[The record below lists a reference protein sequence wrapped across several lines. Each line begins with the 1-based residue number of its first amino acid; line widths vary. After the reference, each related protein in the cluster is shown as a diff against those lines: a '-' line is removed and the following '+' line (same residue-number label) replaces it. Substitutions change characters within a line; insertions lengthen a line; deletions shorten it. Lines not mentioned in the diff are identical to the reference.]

1 MPAVVLKKESVT
13 VPDVSVP
20 DSSATAS
27 GHFKKAI
34 LAEHSW
40 LKQAIKLIAQNGET
54 VYPGLPIMLLIVM
67 SDFFPNPYSTDASFL

>member
-13 VPDVSVP
+13 VPDVSVS

-27 GHFKKAI
+27 GHLKEAI

-40 LKQAIKLIAQNGET
+40 L
-54 VYPGLPIMLLIVM
+54 
-67 SDFFPNPYSTDASFL
+67 